1 MNDGLVVN
9 PRAGLTDAGPCRA
22 PLQGWGGPRS
32 EYLDDQTSTGRHSP
46 VHTNDQDRRTAVVQ
60 IAGALGSHRHVKEQ
74 SRFVRVTPVA
84 PRMSR
89 LNLLRSCPSPWDSYA
104 SVHF

>member
-46 VHTNDQDRRTAVVQ
+46 VHTNDQDR
-60 IAGALGSHRHVKEQ
+60 S
-74 SRFVRVTPVA
+74 
-84 PRMSR
+84 
-89 LNLLRSCPSPWDSYA
+89 LLRSFRLRGKRVRVSPTR
-104 SVHF
+104 